1 VFAMLKRFRTLRFR
15 LAALYLVVSAAII
28 ITVCVILLRTRERFV
43 HADFDQ
49 RLVERAYVMVGVIS
63 SITVRAQVSLQNPQE
78 LPRLN
83 PFQFPEYYFQL
94 RNKNGL
100 SIECSD
106 SLEGGELPFREIQRA
121 ARASNK
127 PVLETLRG
135 EMSEAILGAPGELRL
150 LTLYY
155 DPPEREPFY
164 LQVAVDLKP
173 VHESVADIRRVFLFV
188 VPGGL
193 LLAAGA
199 SWLLAAR
206 SLSSIGELAKQARSY
221 TAADLGRRIVSP
233 PGDVEVAELADVLN
247 GMLARLEAAF
257 RSQERFIAN
266 ASHELKTPLSII
278 LAETQILT
286 QKERDADEYEQF
298 VGNVQDQLRQL
309 TRLVDSLLTLSR
321 ADAGFPLAIVQPV
334 SLNDVVIEAVQRC
347 EPLARHRL
355 VRLVPRLA
363 LPTEEGAE
371 PIIHGDQ
378 QLLRVVVE
386 NLLRNAV
393 RYSPPEDAVDIEVK
407 LDAAHVCVAVRDNG
421 PGIPPDKI
429 DNLFN
434 RFFQI
439 PRGDLSAHGTGLGLA
454 IAKGVVAL
462 HRGTIEVRNRES
474 GGCEFSIRLPKEQ
487 SSTIL

>member
-1 VFAMLKRFRTLRFR
+1 MLAKFKGFRTLRFR
-15 LAALYLVVSAAII
+15 LAALYLAVSTLII
-28 ITVCVILLRTRERFV
+28 VSVCVILLRTRERFV
-43 HADFDQ
+43 HADFDA
-49 RLVERAYVMVGVIS
+49 RLVERANVMVNVIS
-63 SITVRAQVSLQNPQE
+63 SITIRAQVSLQNPQE

-94 RNKNGL
+94 RNGVGL
-100 SIECSD
+100 SIERSD
-106 SLEGGELPFREIQRA
+106 SLNDEALPFRESERS
-121 ARASNK
+121 AREVRR
-127 PVLETLRG
+127 PVLETLSG
-135 EMSEAILGAPGELRL
+135 EVSEAILGRPGELRL
-150 LTLYY
+150 LTLYH
-155 DPPEREPFY
+155 ESEGHEPFY

-173 VHESVADIRRVFLFV
+173 VRESVADLRRVFLLV

-199 SWLLAAR
+199 SWLMAAR

-221 TAADLGRRIVSP
+221 SAADLGKRILPP

-286 QKERDADEYEQF
+286 QKERDAEEYEQF
-298 VGNVQDQLRQL
+298 VTNVEEQLRQL

-321 ADAGFPLAIVQPV
+321 ADAGFPLAVVLPV
-334 SLNDVVIEAVQRC
+334 SLNDVAIEAVQRC

-363 LPTEEGAE
+363 LPEEDGGE
-371 PIIHGDQ
+371 PIVQGDQ
-378 QLLRVVVE
+378 QLLRLTVE

-393 RYSPPEDAVDIEVK
+393 RYSPPEDAVEIEVR
-407 LDAAHVCVAVRDNG
+407 LEDSEVCVTVRDNG
-421 PGIPPDKI
+421 PGIPPDKV
-429 DNLFN
+429 DDLFN

-439 PRGDLSAHGTGLGLA
+439 PRGDFSAHGTGLGLA
-454 IAKGVVAL
+454 IAKGVVTL
-462 HRGTIEVRNRES
+462 HRGSIEVHNREE
-474 GGCEFSIRLPKEQ
+474 GGCEFTIRLPKERRGML
-487 SSTIL
+487 I